1 MLYGCNCASV
11 GVAEDASNRSTAV
24 TPGSAII
31 WLCSVA
37 GGPPI
42 SEYAIST
49 WKLDGVHVGD
59 AVGVAVA
66 VGVGDAPPPQQKI
79 SIDAVG
85 RPVLS

>member
-11 GVAEDASNRSTAV
+11 GVPEDASNRSTPV
-24 TPGSAII
+24 TPGSARI

-49 WKLDGVHVGD
+49 LNELGVQL
-59 AVGVAVA
+59 AVA
-66 VGVGDAPPPQQKI
+66 VGVGVELDCRHRDRQCNRSSHSRRGA
-79 SIDAVG
+79 
-85 RPVLS
+85 

>member
-11 GVAEDASNRSTAV
+11 GVAEDASNRSTPV
-24 TPGSAII
+24 TPGSASI

-49 WKLDGVHVGD
+49 WNELGVHVGVAEGVPD
-59 AVGVAVA
+59 AVDVAVA
-66 VGVGDAPPPQQKI
+66 VGVGDAQTPWM
-79 SIDAVG
+79 
-85 RPVLS
+85 

>member
-11 GVAEDASNRSTAV
+11 GVPEDASNRSTAV
-24 TPGSAII
+24 TPGSASI

-49 WKLDGVHVGD
+49 WNELGVQL
-59 AVGVAVA
+59 AVA
-66 VGVGDAPPPQQKI
+66 VGVVALDCHMHRNCNRSSHSRRGARTP
-79 SIDAVG
+79 A
-85 RPVLS
+85 R